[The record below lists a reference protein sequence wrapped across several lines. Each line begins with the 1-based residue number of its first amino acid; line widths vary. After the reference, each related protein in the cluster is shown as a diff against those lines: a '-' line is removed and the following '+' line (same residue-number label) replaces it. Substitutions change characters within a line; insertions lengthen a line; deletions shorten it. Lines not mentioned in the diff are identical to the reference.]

1 MGKTLRR
8 IAGNHRSGR
17 HAAALTGV
25 VAGALAW
32 CLGLGA
38 SALRAQSIDSI
49 AAASRGLRL
58 DSGRVTVVADRRDTR
73 LAHAMLEEAAGTDT
87 FPGLPHARA
96 HILIAIAPDAA
107 HFREWTGPYAP
118 EWGAAIAFPSEQRI
132 VLQGSFGGSDAGNP
146 VQVLRHELAH
156 LALHEALGDLPP
168 RWFDE
173 GYASMVA
180 GEWTRSAALETSFG
194 MAWRTLPDADA
205 LEAGFAGGAVR
216 AEWTYALAHLAVSE
230 LQAIDTERGLT
241 NFFAHWKSSGS
252 YDRALRE
259 AYGLTTSSFDTYWH
273 QQVRGRY
280 GAFALFADLSLFFG
294 VFGLMLGPLFWARRR
309 RDRRRLDVMRQAD
322 AAQEAAARRSA
333 LEALLLSD
341 PGVLPDTDTHGS
353 GGSLDTV
360 PGHT

>member
-216 AEWTYALAHLAVSE
+216 AEWTYALAHLA
-230 LQAIDTERGLT
+230 
-241 NFFAHWKSSGS
+241 
-252 YDRALRE
+252 
-259 AYGLTTSSFDTYWH
+259 DTYWH